1 MANELRNIMD
11 SLATFAPLT
20 PKERDIMHSR
30 LSTHT
35 FQAGAT
41 IYRAG
46 DNSDSAY
53 IVLDG
58 SVRILAAN
66 EHTPIEVARTGM
78 IFGYASVLTNAPR
91 ATTAVAEKRTRVIQV
106 PAADVDMLVERLS
119 SAGKRALANDASQLA
134 ADA

>member
-1 MANELRNIMD
+1 MANELRKIMD
-11 SLATFAPLT
+11 ILATFAPLT
-20 PKERDIMHSR
+20 PEERNIMHNR

-46 DNSDSAY
+46 DHSHSAY

-66 EHTPIEVARTGM
+66 EHAPIEVARTGM

-106 PAADVDMLVERLS
+106 PAVEVDMLVERLAA
-119 SAGKRALANDASQLA
+119 AGKRALADDSGQLA